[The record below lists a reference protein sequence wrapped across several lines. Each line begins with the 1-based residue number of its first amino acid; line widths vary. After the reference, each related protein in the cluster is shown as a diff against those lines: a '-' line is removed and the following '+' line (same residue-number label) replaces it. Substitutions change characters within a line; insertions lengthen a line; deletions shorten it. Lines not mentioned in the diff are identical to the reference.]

1 MSWTKRIG
9 ERALLYL
16 PLIFMGTLALGTYWL
31 VRTSP
36 AIQEVGSD
44 APSPQG
50 PDYFLEKFVMRSF
63 DAQGRLRTE
72 VAGDTAIH
80 YPDRKAITI
89 DNVRIKSADSA
100 GRTSMAT
107 AQRGVT
113 DDAQT
118 QVELVGQARV
128 VRDAF
133 VDVKGQPQE
142 RAEYRSEYLL
152 AHLKD
157 EIVSSNQP
165 VELVRSG
172 GDRFTADALRY
183 DNNARTLQ
191 LDGRVRGTLV
201 PRSSGTPSK
210 SGKP

>member
-1 MSWTKRIG
+1 MSWTHRIG

-31 VRTSP
+31 VRTAP
-36 AIQEVGSD
+36 AIQEAGGN
-44 APSPQG
+44 APAPQG
-50 PDYFLEKFVMRSF
+50 PDYFLEQFVMRSF
-63 DAQGRLRTE
+63 DAKGQLRTE
-72 VAGDTAIH
+72 VAGDKATH
-80 YPDRKAITI
+80 FPDKKAIAI
-89 DNVRIKSADSA
+89 DNIRIKSADSA
-100 GRTSMAT
+100 GRTSTAT
-107 AQRGVT
+107 AQRGIT

-118 QVELVGQARV
+118 QVELRGQARV
-128 VRDAF
+128 VREAHVDA
-133 VDVKGQPQE
+133 KGQPQE

-157 EIVSSNQP
+157 EIVSSDQP

-183 DNNARTLQ
+183 DNTARTLQ

-201 PRSSGTPSK
+201 PRSNGTALK
-210 SGKP
+210 AGKP

>member
-1 MSWTKRIG
+1 MSWSKRIG
-9 ERALLYL
+9 ERVLLYL

-36 AIQEVGSD
+36 AIQEAGGG
-44 APSPQG
+44 AQTLQG
-50 PDYFLEKFVMRSF
+50 PDYFLDQFVMRSF
-63 DAQGRLRTE
+63 DAKGQLRTE
-72 VAGDTAIH
+72 VAGDKATH
-80 YPDRKAITI
+80 YPDKKAIAI
-89 DNVRIKSADSA
+89 DNIRIKSVDTA
-100 GRTSMAT
+100 GRIST
-107 AQRGVT
+107 ASALKGLT

-118 QVELVGQARV
+118 QVELTGQAQV
-128 VRDAF
+128 VREAHVDA
-133 VDVKGQPQE
+133 KGQAQE

-183 DNNARTLQ
+183 DNGARTLQ

-201 PRSSGTPSK
+201 PRSNGAPSK

>member
-1 MSWTKRIG
+1 MSWSKRIG
-9 ERALLYL
+9 ERVLLYL

-31 VRTSP
+31 VRTTP
-36 AIQEVGSD
+36 AIQAAVDD
-44 APSPQG
+44 AQAPPG
-50 PDYFLEKFVMRSF
+50 PDYFLDKFVMRSF
-63 DAQGRLRTE
+63 DAKGLLRTE
-72 VAGDTAIH
+72 VAGDKATH
-80 YPDRKAITI
+80 YPDKKAIAI
-89 DNVRIKSADSA
+89 DNIRIKSVDTA
-100 GRTSMAT
+100 GRIST
-107 AQRGVT
+107 ASALKGLT

-118 QVELVGQARV
+118 QVELTGRAQV
-128 VRDAF
+128 VREAHVDA
-133 VDVKGQPQE
+133 KGQSQE

-157 EIVSSNQP
+157 EIVSSDQP
-165 VELVRSG
+165 VELMRSG

-183 DNNARTLQ
+183 DNTARTLQ